1 MGKSQEW
8 KFALDQYIRQGDS
21 RLAEKSAAWQT
32 AIGLQDVDGLKISE
46 YLLKIAKEHIEGR
59 IDMNAAK
66 TRIQTYYEKW
76 KGHLTDAE
84 ERTREADLVSLH
96 IVELLG
102 EKIFQISPAFY
113 INIHKRLFTGV
124 FPHAGRLRSYNIT
137 KDEWILNGKT
147 VYYASYNEIQAAL
160 DYDFSQEKQF
170 PYETVSVA
178 DAMKHIAAF
187 TSGIW
192 QIHPFCEGNT
202 RTTAVFII
210 QYLKTFGFRVNN
222 DVFADN
228 SWYFRNALVRSNYNN
243 FQLGIHAT
251 TKYLEQFFENLLMN
265 ANHELKNRYLHIDY
279 RDEKEIQSA
288 NTDGSKCKNYTL
300 DCTLEE
306 MAVLKA
312 IKENPHITQK
322 NLAATLGKSERTI
335 KTRMSTLQEKGL
347 LQRKNGRRNGYWE
360 ILIRS

>member
-1 MGKSQEW
+1 MTEGECMGKSQEW
-8 KFALDQYIRQGDS
+8 KLALDQYIRQGDPG
-21 RLAEKSAAWQT
+21 LAEKSAAWQT

-66 TRIQTYYEKW
+66 TWIQIYYEKR
-76 KGHLTDAE
+76 KGHLTDVE
-84 ERTREADLVSLH
+84 ERTQEADLVSLH

-102 EKIFQISPAFY
+102 EKTFQLSPAFY

-170 PYETVSVA
+170 PYGTVSVA

-192 QIHPFCEGNT
+192 QIHPFGEGNT
-202 RTTAVFII
+202 RTTAIFVI
-210 QYLKTFGFRVNN
+210 QYLKAFGLRVNS
-222 DVFADN
+222 DVFAEH
-228 SWYFRNALVRSNYNN
+228 SLYF
-243 FQLGIHAT
+243 
-251 TKYLEQFFENLLMN
+251 
-265 ANHELKNRYLHIDY
+265 
-279 RDEKEIQSA
+279 
-288 NTDGSKCKNYTL
+288 
-300 DCTLEE
+300 
-306 MAVLKA
+306 
-312 IKENPHITQK
+312 
-322 NLAATLGKSERTI
+322 
-335 KTRMSTLQEKGL
+335 
-347 LQRKNGRRNGYWE
+347 
-360 ILIRS
+360 

>member
-8 KFALDQYIRQGDS
+8 KLALDQYIRQGDS

-66 TRIQTYYEKW
+66 TRIQIYYEKR
-76 KGHLTDAE
+76 KGHLTDVE
-84 ERTREADLVSLH
+84 ERTQEADLVSLH

-102 EKIFQISPAFY
+102 EKTFQLSPAFY

-192 QIHPFCEGNT
+192 QIHPFCDGN
-202 RTTAVFII
+202 VP
-210 QYLKTFGFRVNN
+210 L
-222 DVFADN
+222 
-228 SWYFRNALVRSNYNN
+228 
-243 FQLGIHAT
+243 
-251 TKYLEQFFENLLMN
+251 
-265 ANHELKNRYLHIDY
+265 RYQQQI
-279 RDEKEIQSA
+279 
-288 NTDGSKCKNYTL
+288 
-300 DCTLEE
+300 
-306 MAVLKA
+306 
-312 IKENPHITQK
+312 
-322 NLAATLGKSERTI
+322 AA
-335 KTRMSTLQEKGL
+335 
-347 LQRKNGRRNGYWE
+347 
-360 ILIRS
+360 